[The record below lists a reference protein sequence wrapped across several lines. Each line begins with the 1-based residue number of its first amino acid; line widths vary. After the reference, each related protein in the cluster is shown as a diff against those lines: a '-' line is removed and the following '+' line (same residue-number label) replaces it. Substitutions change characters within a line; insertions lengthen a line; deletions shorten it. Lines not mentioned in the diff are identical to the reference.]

1 MILSCPA
8 CRARYAV
15 PDSAVGP
22 TGRQVRCAQCK
33 HSWHQPPAAYAAT
46 AAAAPPPPVPEPE
59 PRVPAAPPG
68 GRYAALTGAPP
79 EAAEPDYDAFAHEPP
94 FRPRRNPAKTWTI
107 IAVVAAAL
115 MLAATAA
122 IAWFG
127 MPSFGSRLSLGR
139 TATPLQIEGSIRKDA
154 LASGNELLTVSGRI
168 WNPTQ
173 AVEKVPAIKAQLLD
187 AQGRPVRVWAIS
199 APVSELQPG
208 QSANFNSA
216 EVVAIPPE
224 AKTLSLTFG
233 TAS

>member
-22 TGRQVRCAQCK
+22 TGRQVRCAQCR
-33 HSWHQPPAAYAAT
+33 HSWHQPPASYSSAPAT
-46 AAAAPPPPVPEPE
+46 APATPPRPAPPEPE
-59 PRVPAAPPG
+59 APA
-68 GRYAALTGAPP
+68 
-79 EAAEPDYDAFAHEPP
+79 PDYDAFAHEPP

-107 IAVVAAAL
+107 VAVVAAAL

-127 MPSFGSRLSLGR
+127 MPGIGSGLTLGR
-139 TATPLQIEGSIRKDA
+139 SATPLQIEGRIRKDA

-168 WNPTQ
+168 WNPTP
-173 AVEKVPAIKAQLLD
+173 AVEKVPGIKAQLLD
-187 AQGRPVRVWAIS
+187 AQSRPVRVWAIS
-199 APVSELQPG
+199 APVTELQPG

-233 TAS
+233 TAP